1 MDTKKF
7 FSQLDF
13 DPKEIDDLLDSILLD
28 YPSLIF
34 NLLRKSS
41 GKYKKL
47 SLGRTEIVSQTKGES
62 GKSVKVD
69 PVSLSDSSSY
79 KVRKATLHEGKYAVQ
94 TNDIEE
100 NCLEMFEIPILK
112 VTLEPLQL
120 EELILQCMDEP
131 HTCSPKPQD
140 IQLPLDK
147 QSSGSETKAKIWDSK
162 TDQSQWKSMTLET
175 VNAEENAGSADKN
188 AENSNVESTKT
199 LLRELE
205 EELERLTC
213 VVNETSQAPPR
224 TGPKQSDGFPDNFEQ
239 CSQSPKRSE
248 EKHHR
253 ERYLEDPFLRHASK
267 ERPHSGK

>member
-34 NLLRKSS
+34 DLLRKST
-41 GKYKKL
+41 GKYKKN
-47 SLGRTEIVSQTKGES
+47 SLGGKEIVSQTVDES
-62 GKSVKVD
+62 DKSVKVATN
-69 PVSLSDSSSY
+69 SLGDCSSQ
-79 KVRKATLHEGKYAVQ
+79 KIHEATLHERNYAVP
-94 TNDIEE
+94 THVIEK
-100 NCLEMFEIPILK
+100 NCLEMLEIPIIN

-120 EELILQCMDEP
+120 KELILQCLNEP

-140 IQLPLDK
+140 IQSPLDK
-147 QSSGSETKAKIWDSK
+147 QSSGSGTKTKMWDSK
-162 TDQSQWKSMTLET
+162 TDSLQWKSIALET
-175 VNAEENAGSADKN
+175 VKVEENAVSAVKN
-188 AENSNVESTKT
+188 AESSNVESTNS

-213 VVNETSQAPPR
+213 VVNETSLAPTR
-224 TGPKQSDGFPDNFEQ
+224 TGTKQSDGFPANFEH
-239 CSQSPKRSE
+239 CSHSPKRTE
-248 EKHHR
+248 ERHHR
-253 ERYLEDPFLRHASK
+253 ERCIEDPFRRHASK